1 MNSIL
6 VIGGNSDIGYATA
19 KVFVQNKYNIHLV
32 SRNIS
37 QLEIKKKEIEDLYK
51 VECKITSLDILRKE
65 NVNRYFDE
73 HLESP
78 TIILIAAGYMEVDE
92 KNDEKIASIN
102 YLSPVT
108 FIEKSLVKY
117 KTQKKLNTIIGI
129 SSIAGDRGKKKNSIY
144 SSSKSAL
151 SSYLNGLRQRLYTS
165 GIHVITVKP
174 GFVKTKLLQKNLK
187 LPKILISNVNHVGN
201 KIFKA
206 YKSKKNT
213 LYVPRYWSIIM
224 FIYKMIPETIFKI
237 IAKKKIDYFKGK

>member
-1 MNSIL
+1 MGSIL

-19 KVFVQNKYNIHLV
+19 KVFAQNEYDIHLV

-37 QLEIKKKEIEDLYK
+37 QLEIKKKEIKNLYEVDCK
-51 VECKITSLDILRKE
+51 VTSLDILDKE
-65 NVNRYFDE
+65 NVNNFFNE
-73 HLESP
+73 NLESP
-78 TIILIAAGYMEVDE
+78 NIILIAVGHTEIDE
-92 KNDEKIASIN
+92 KNYEKIASIN
-102 YLSPVT
+102 YVSPMV
-108 FIEKSLVKY
+108 FIEKSLTKY

-129 SSIAGDRGKKKNSIY
+129 SSVAGDRGKKKNSVY
-144 SSSKSAL
+144 SSSKSAF
-151 SSYLNGLRQRLYTS
+151 SSYLDGLRQRLYLD

-174 GFVKTKLLQKNLK
+174 GFVRTKMTENLK

-237 IAKKKIDYFKGK
+237 IAK

>member
-1 MNSIL
+1 MSSIL

-19 KVFVQNKYNIHLV
+19 KVFAKNKYNIHLV
-32 SRNIS
+32 SRNTP
-37 QLEIKKKEIEDLYK
+37 QLEIKKREIESLYK
-51 VECKITSLDILRKE
+51 TECKITSLDILNKE
-65 NVNRYFDE
+65 NTNHYFNE
-73 HLESP
+73 NLESP
-78 TIILIAAGYMEVDE
+78 NVILIAVGYMEADE
-92 KNDEKIASIN
+92 KNYEQIARIN
-102 YLSPVT
+102 YVLPMT
-108 FIEKSLVKY
+108 FIEKSLIKY

-129 SSIAGDRGKKKNSIY
+129 SSVAGDRGKKKNPIY
-144 SSSKSAL
+144 SSSKSAF
-151 SSYLNGLRQRLYTS
+151 SSYLDGLRQRLYLD

-174 GFVKTKLLQKNLK
+174 GFVKTKMTENLK

-237 IAKKKIDYFKGK
+237 IAK

>member
-1 MNSIL
+1 MSSIL

-19 KVFVQNKYNIHLV
+19 KVFAQNRYNVHLV

-37 QLEIKKKEIEDLYK
+37 ELEIKKKEIESLYK
-51 VECKITSLDILRKE
+51 VDCKITSINILNEE
-65 NVNRYFDE
+65 NVNNFFSE
-73 HLESP
+73 NLESP
-78 TIILIAAGYMEVDE
+78 EIILITVGFMEVDE
-92 KNDEKIASIN
+92 KNYEKIASIN
-102 YLSPVT
+102 YVSPMV
-108 FIEKSLVKY
+108 FIEKSLTKY

-129 SSIAGDRGKKKNSIY
+129 SSVAGDRGKKKNCVY
-144 SSSKSAL
+144 SSSKSAF
-151 SSYLNGLRQRLYTS
+151 SSYLDGLRQRLYLD

-174 GFVKTKLLQKNLK
+174 GFVKTKMTENLK

-206 YKSKKNT
+206 YKNKKNT

-237 IAKKKIDYFKGK
+237 ITK

>member
-1 MNSIL
+1 MSSIL

-19 KVFVQNKYNIHLV
+19 KMFAQNKYNIHLV

-51 VECKITSLDILRKE
+51 VECKITSLDILNKE
-65 NVNRYFDE
+65 NVNRYFEE

-78 TIILIAAGYMEVDE
+78 NIILIAVGYMEVDE
-92 KNDEKIASIN
+92 KNYEKIASIN
-102 YLSPVT
+102 YLSPMI

-129 SSIAGDRGKKKNSIY
+129 SSVAGDRGKKTNPVY
-144 SSSKSAL
+144 SSSKSAF
-151 SSYLNGLRQRLYTS
+151 SSYLDGLRQRLYLD

-174 GFVKTKLLQKNLK
+174 GFVRTKMTENLK

-237 IAKKKIDYFKGK
+237 IAK

>member
-1 MNSIL
+1 MSSIL

-19 KVFVQNKYNIHLV
+19 KVFAQNKYNIHLV

-51 VECKITSLDILRKE
+51 VECKITSLDILNKE
-65 NVNRYFDE
+65 NVNHYFDE
-73 HLESP
+73 YLESP
-78 TIILIAAGYMEVDE
+78 SIILIAVGYMEVDE
-92 KNDEKIASIN
+92 KNYEKIASIN
-102 YLSPVT
+102 YLSPMT

-117 KTQKKLNTIIGI
+117 KTQEKLNTIIGI
-129 SSIAGDRGKKKNSIY
+129 SSVAGDRGKKKNPVY
-144 SSSKSAL
+144 SSSKSAF
-151 SSYLNGLRQRLYTS
+151 SSYLDGLRQRLYLD

-174 GFVKTKLLQKNLK
+174 GFVRTKMTENLK

-237 IAKKKIDYFKGK
+237 IAK